1 MERLEISSRKLEI
14 TKGTYKFLGGLDSKV
29 SVYNAGDPG
38 SSPGL
43 GRSPGEGNGN
53 PLQYYCLEN
62 PMDRGAWQAAVYGVT
77 KSWTR
82 LSDFTSLQAADIGF
96 NLKFVFSF
104 LKGSRID
111 CDAEQSPVGFLGMEA
126 FLSSIS
132 CRQNSSFH
140 DLFRVPKGSTFGNQG
155 RSSKKPPG
163 ARLKGPERLINM
175 GRATNLLS
183 NFTLLK
189 LCRRRKNDCH
199 RP

>member
-1 MERLEISSRKLEI
+1 
-14 TKGTYKFLGGLDSKV
+14 
-29 SVYNAGDPG
+29 
-38 SSPGL
+38 
-43 GRSPGEGNGN
+43 
-53 PLQYYCLEN
+53 
-62 PMDRGAWQAAVYGVT
+62 MDRGAWQAAVYGVT